1 MVIEDGSLNFYPDCK
16 ILNIRNISFSQW
28 YDVHDCKITHAYI
41 LEYMYVFWK
50 GQMTVTCDQSYIPWK
65 SSNI

>member
-41 LEYMYVFWK
+41 LEYMYVF
-50 GQMTVTCDQSYIPWK
+50 
-65 SSNI
+65 